1 MTIDSMNTCSF
12 TFIRLRTLLPCRVF
26 GVERTWEY
34 LKQEFDRH
42 SDGLPVAKY
51 YETIGAGPQLFAV
64 VGDLVYYH
72 DEEKWLP
79 YQSATNIEY
88 GLMKIDD

>member
-1 MTIDSMNTCSF
+1 MNTCSF
-12 TFIRLRTLLPCRVF
+12 TFISSRTLLPCHVF

-34 LKQEFDRH
+34 LKQEFDRR
-42 SDGLPVAKY
+42 SDGLPDAKY
-51 YETIGAGPQLFAV
+51 YETIGTGPQLFAV

-72 DEEKWLP
+72 DEEKWFP
-79 YQSATNIEY
+79 YQTATNIEY